1 VGRRRNTVG
10 AELRGGARPELA
22 VRPLQGPVW
31 VAIWCKRMRETRVI
45 HWDLVRGPGMAG
57 AWGSAVEAALRRRL
71 TGVGRSRRARAK
83 FEALNERKARLEHGE
98 AHQKLETADS

>member
-1 VGRRRNTVG
+1 MARDKRARGRRRNTAG

-57 AWGSAVEAALRRRL
+57 AWGSAVEAALR
-71 TGVGRSRRARAK
+71 
-83 FEALNERKARLEHGE
+83 
-98 AHQKLETADS
+98 